1 MGTVLLWLF
10 VLNLGIAFGA
20 GLYEHRINIPRWLTD
35 TGAPHWN
42 AGAAQQD
49 DVGRRF
55 WVLVTT
61 IPLTLLTIA
70 NLIAAWPMAGVLR
83 TWWLAAAAASLLERV
98 FTFAYFV
105 PAMIGLMGA
114 DDSPASVN
122 RARRW
127 RRLNC
132 VRHVISLAA
141 WLAALM
147 AFAVAHAGRGIAI

>member
-1 MGTVLLWLF
+1 MPGTTATALLWLF

-20 GLYEHRINIPRWLTD
+20 GLYEHRINIPRWLPES
-35 TGAPHWN
+35 GSPRWN
-42 AGAAQQD
+42 AAAAQQD

-70 NLIAAWPMAGVLR
+70 NLIAAWPMAGALR
-83 TWWLAAAAASLLERV
+83 TWWLAAAATSLLERV

-105 PAMIGLMGA
+105 PTMIGLMSAG
-114 DDSPASVN
+114 DSPATVI

-127 RRLNC
+127 RNLNYL
-132 VRHVISLAA
+132 RHVISLAA
-141 WLAALM
+141 WLAALR
-147 AFAVAHAGRGIAI
+147 AFALAC

>member
-1 MGTVLLWLF
+1 RHEWDRLRADAHAGAVNVMPGTMGTVLLWLF

-61 IPLTLLTIA
+61 IPSTLLTIA
-70 NLIAAWPMAGVLR
+70 NLLAAWPREG
-83 TWWLAAAAASLLERV
+83 
-98 FTFAYFV
+98 
-105 PAMIGLMGA
+105 
-114 DDSPASVN
+114 
-122 RARRW
+122 
-127 RRLNC
+127 
-132 VRHVISLAA
+132 
-141 WLAALM
+141 
-147 AFAVAHAGRGIAI
+147 